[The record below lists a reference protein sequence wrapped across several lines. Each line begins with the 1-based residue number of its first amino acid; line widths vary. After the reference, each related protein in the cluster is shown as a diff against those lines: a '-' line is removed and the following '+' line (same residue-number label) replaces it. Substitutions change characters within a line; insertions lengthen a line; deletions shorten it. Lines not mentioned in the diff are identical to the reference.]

1 MENKK
6 QIKAQ
11 LRNQISKRMFEELV
25 EEDIKSIESVPE
37 WKA

>member
-11 LRNQISKRMFEELV
+11 LRNQISKEYKDRIYNAEQECYRT
-25 EEDIKSIESVPE
+25 E
-37 WKA
+37 

>member
-6 QIKAQ
+6 QIKVQ

-25 EEDIKSIESVPE
+25 EDIKSIESVLE

>member
-6 QIKAQ
+6 QIKVQ

-25 EEDIKSIESVPE
+25 EDIKSIESVLE
-37 WKA
+37 WKE